1 MEQKR
6 EMRLRPG
13 AHIGD
18 ESTFHL
24 AHFDLFSEYTLTHD
38 IITKE
43 MFSVLVL
50 KSKSQHSFLQR
61 NLLCHSQHGISL
73 EPS

>member
-24 AHFDLFSEYTLTHD
+24 AHFDLFSEYTLIHD

-50 KSKSQHSFLQR
+50 KSK
-61 NLLCHSQHGISL
+61 
-73 EPS
+73 